1 MASLE
6 VAQAPPAANDEIEK
20 QPAGTASVA
29 ESYDAEGFAE
39 KPAPLEE
46 AQEGV
51 RSVEAITLTWT
62 KQSLALAFIWYV
74 NLLWQEGIANK
85 WQHVYALLRERL
97 PVFCGEYSH
106 AVHH

>member
-20 QPAGTASVA
+20 QPAGAASVA
-29 ESYDAEGFAE
+29 ESYDVEGFAE
-39 KPAPLEE
+39 KPAPVEE

-51 RSVEAITLTWT
+51 RNVEAITLTWT

-74 NLLWQEGIANK
+74 NLLWLESIAK
-85 WQHVYALLRERL
+85 KRQHVYALLRQRL
-97 PVFCGEYSH
+97 PILCGEYSN